1 MLKLQKIVIDNVEIS
16 SNTREV
22 YCANNVIKMTGL
34 EFNLLW
40 LLMESA
46 PLLVFR
52 EYIAEHIFNSSL
64 IESSYSINT
73 HISNARKKL
82 LASDGDSRIKA
93 IRGEGY
99 LFISR

>member
-1 MLKLQKIVIDNVEIS
+1 MLNLQKIVIDNIEIS

-22 YCANNVIKMTGL
+22 YCANSVVEMTGL

-40 LLMESA
+40 LLMANA
-46 PLLVFR
+46 PLMVSR
-52 EYIAEHIFNSSL
+52 ECIAEHIFNRSL
-64 IESSYSINT
+64 TGANRSINT
-73 HISNARKKL
+73 HVSTVRKKL
-82 LASDGDSRIKA
+82 LVSDGYSRIKA